1 VHTHTHTHTHTQFLK
16 QTTCGAFFFLPAART
31 FLGGSESCGQSGSR
45 AGLAMA
51 KGGGELQAIRGAI
64 LTALTMTLTHPKR
77 MCVQQA
83 KKQHPPTS
91 RPTVCAH
98 AILTAKN
105 HCERMAGVPSHPR
118 CDRDC
123 PSTMTLTH
131 TTCRRQKKKKTAHQ
145 CPRKSCVCAHTI
157 LTAKKQCQKGRT
169 FWVG

>member
-1 VHTHTHTHTHTQFLK
+1 M
-16 QTTCGAFFFLPAART
+16 PAART

-51 KGGGELQAIRGAI
+51 KGGGELQAIWGAI

-131 TTCRRQKKKKTAHQ
+131 TTCRRQKKKKNSPPVPQ
-145 CPRKSCVCAHTI
+145 KIMCVCAHDPDG
-157 LTAKKQCQKGRT
+157 QKAVPKGAYFLGGLEACLMVRIAPRMARGPPVT
-169 FWVG
+169 HT